1 MGKQH
6 GSLSRAGK
14 VKGSTPKV
22 DVDLSRRGKVNKSKR
37 RGRAKKECFTTR
49 DLTIRKSIHFESTYY
64 LYIYIDN
71 N

>member
-22 DVDLSRRGKVNKSKR
+22 DVDLSRRAKVNKSKR
-37 RGRAKKECFTTR
+37 RGRA
-49 DLTIRKSIHFESTYY
+49 RKRV
-64 LYIYIDN
+64 LYNKRFN